1 MSGVPTSLAET
12 AVALAVFYLLY
23 RAFLRHD
30 THFHL
35 SRLYLA
41 GSLVLAFALPL
52 VDLPSPFRT
61 VGPSSVSLG
70 PVDPALIPAD
80 GVDWAAVA
88 TGLYLMGAGAMLIR
102 LGWHLWQLGR
112 LSNREPVVLAD
123 GLRVVYLDDD
133 GPPFSFMRTVFVH
146 CPEQADESAMAQVV
160 AHERAHIRQGHSID
174 VLLVHLALV
183 FQWFNPVV
191 WAYRSALTDV
201 HEFLADREVLRHG
214 HERSTYARLLLA
226 QHLGASPLELAHQFR
241 HSQIRR
247 RLDMMTRHSGR
258 WTIAKYLLV
267 VPALAILVVAY
278 GEPRIVAADDTAV
291 IGAQTTAAPAQQPA
305 AGAQTT
311 SQKTATPAEK
321 ELAEK
326 KAAEMKAAEAELN
339 EKLKALEKKYNST
352 DDPALKKEIELKM
365 KQLRESNGNGGNTLK
380 VNLNDPAALADV
392 IAKISQKIEM
402 LEAKRAST
410 TDAELLAKISQD
422 VDSLK
427 MKRKELKTA
436 LAELKDGKQK

>member
-1 MSGVPTSLAET
+1 MSGVPASLAET
-12 AVALAVFYLLY
+12 AVGLAVFYLLY
-23 RAFLRHD
+23 RVFLRHD

-41 GSLVLAFALPL
+41 GSLVLAFALPWI
-52 VDLPSPFRT
+52 DLPSPLRT

-70 PVDPALIPAD
+70 SVDPALIPVE

-102 LGWHLWQLGR
+102 LSWHLWQLGR
-112 LSNREPVVLAD
+112 LSTREPVVLAD
-123 GLRVVYLDDD
+123 GLRVVYLEDV
-133 GPPFSFMRTVFVH
+133 GPPFSFLRTVFVH
-146 CPEQADESAMAQVV
+146 RPAQADERAMAQVV

-174 VLLVHLALV
+174 VLLVQLALV

-191 WAYRSALTDV
+191 WAYRNALTDV

-247 RLDMMTRHSGR
+247 RLDMMTRHSRR

-267 VPALAILVVAY
+267 VPALALLAVAY

-291 IGAQTTAAPAQQPA
+291 IGTQTAATAAQQPA
-305 AGAQTT
+305 DGAQTT
-311 SQKTATPAEK
+311 SQKTAMPAEK
-321 ELAEK
+321 DLAEK
-326 KAAEMKAAEAELN
+326 KAAEAELN
-339 EKLKALEKKYNST
+339 EKLKALEKKYNAT
-352 DDPALKKEIELKM
+352 NDPALKKEIELKM
-365 KQLRESNGNGGNTLK
+365 KQLRESNGNGGNILK
-380 VNLNDPAALADV
+380 VSLNDPAALADV

-402 LEAKRAST
+402 LDAKRAST
-410 TDAELLAKISQD
+410 TDAQLLAKISQE
-422 VDSLK
+422 VESLT
-427 MKRKELKTA
+427 MKRKELKAA
-436 LAELKDGKQK
+436 LAELKNGKQK